1 MGQDI
6 SAHTEHYD
14 LPIPSPSNELQHDVP
29 RLVEFCTGVDGLL
42 HQQEQAIATQQ
53 QKTNAL
59 DANKVEKVNG
69 KGGKEITL
77 RREDMAMGPA
87 NGATAVVF
95 TYDAQGVITSVSETI
110 DGNTAVATF
119 TYNGDGTVKTI
130 ATTYKGR
137 TRTETFAY
145 DAGRVSGITAEEV

>member
-1 MGQDI
+1 MADT
-6 SAHTEHYD
+6 SVYTEHFD
-14 LPIPSPSNELQHDVP
+14 LPLPSSGNKLRADVQ
-29 RLVEFCTGVDGLL
+29 RLADFGVGVDALL
-42 HQQEQAIATQQ
+42 DQQAQAIGAQQ
-53 QKTNAL
+53 QKTNQL
-59 DANKVEKVNG
+59 DTGKVEKVNG

-87 NGATAVVF
+87 NGATAVAF

-145 DAGRVSGITAEEV
+145 DAGRVSGITAAEV